1 MKELVKS
8 PVVFFED
15 THTYMLGD
23 RQLQGITGMLSRQLF
38 NDKYKAVPKA
48 VLDKAA
54 ERGHNVHKECELWDK
69 EGLNPTTIEGKNYIK
84 LCKKHKLQHVASE
97 YLVSDNEY
105 YASCIDKVYGSGDGY
120 ILVDIKTT
128 YTPDEEYL
136 QWQLSVYAYLFEL
149 QNPGA
154 KVVGLYGMWL
164 RDTNAK
170 LIGVDRVSTD
180 IIQDLMQSYINGLPF
195 VYVIDEP
202 KSLPE
207 KYRAV
212 EGKIAYIIEMEKYW
226 TGEKKRLVDGIRKE
240 MVQGGAYKWEG
251 EKVKITRNKESIRK
265 EFDKESF
272 KKDYPELFEKYI
284 KEVSVSG
291 SLTIKSI

>member
-1 MKELVKS
+1 MKQLVQSK
-8 PVVFFED
+8 VVYYDD

-23 RQLQGITGMLSRQLF
+23 RKLQGITKMLKRQLF
-38 NDKYKAVPKA
+38 NDKHNGIPQA
-48 VLDKAA
+48 VLDNAA
-54 ERGHNVHKECELWDK
+54 KRGHTIHKECEQLDTEEVEPK
-69 EGLNPTTIEGKNYIK
+69 TVEGKNYIK

-105 YASCIDKVYGSGDGY
+105 YASRIDKVYDSGDGY
-120 ILVDIKTT
+120 ILVDIKNT
-128 YTPDEEYL
+128 YKPDEEYL
-136 QWQLSVYAYLFEL
+136 RWQLSVYAYLFEL

-170 LIGVDRVSTD
+170 LIGVERVPIE

-195 VYVIDEP
+195 VYVTDEP

-207 KYRAV
+207 KYRQI
-212 EGKIAYIIEMEKYW
+212 EGKIAYVIEMEKYW
-226 TGEKKRLVDGIRKE
+226 TGEKKRLVEGIRKE

-251 EKVKITRNKESIRK
+251 DKVKITRNKESIRK

-272 KKDYPELFEKYI
+272 KNDHPELFEKYI
-284 KEVSVSG
+284 KEISVSG